1 MILQGLNFE
10 HDAKTVR
17 NSHLCPGDR
26 KPAFVF
32 DLDGIINHTTS
43 VQDGLLIRGRT
54 KDSLIDPRTI
64 EYLVELSGY
73 IDLFVATGRSQSTA
87 IDFKKHFTD
96 AGLQISGWIFEHG
109 AVVAG
114 CPKWTETVLGVINLN
129 VIHRQAKKIV
139 QEHGLPIDVECYR
152 HDHKGFLLYSA
163 NSPLAAEHLLS
174 CLSNVLGKHFR
185 TIVGSRKIAIIPKL
199 GDKFTAFQANFGT
212 DYFIAFAAGDA
223 TDDLTL
229 LQHAAFPLTL
239 AGASH
244 LVQKYIN
251 KRGGFLSE
259 KSGHEGIA
267 EILEI
272 TLDRAAKNISGLSA
286 PGHRLPYEEIETFR
300 PSRCAYLDNL
310 FINSAYPKEKP
321 DIIYARKLCARLDLG
336 KKLVLEIR
344 MRDWGGEVK
353 PLRSLLKVLV
363 PLIPYAKWRLVFRPE
378 RRGVNN
384 LKNFQDVADKLQE
397 FMEMPDGG
405 SRFTCPG
412 VPGTPDNPENSTA
425 TLLMYDHPD
434 DMAPWYD
441 HAATRLIISYP
452 ERIRTWFINPMFLKI
467 ADVFDAANIVKKS
480 SSPVQLA
487 GSNTMMAANV
497 ISGLDIQIAVQGF
510 YRLSDFLDTLI
521 IAPRV
526 VTNTRRNQM
535 IHDALQAI
543 GEEMI
548 FFSKLQKHDKPRVL
562 FVDTYGDLCRLY
574 ANCRITYLG
583 GGFDARKR
591 GFDPMESL
599 TAKVPVILGPVYD
612 FNRIAVDSLKN
623 TGWINVL
630 NKKTSAPDDFVDT
643 AKRILSFPPEL
654 NTLKQFTEERSL
666 DPLRAAIEVLTDLCA
681 SFNRSVLNT

>member
-1 MILQGLNFE
+1 MKVRGLNSE
-10 HDAKTVR
+10 HDAEIGG
-17 NSHLCPGDR
+17 NSHLWPGAR

-32 DLDGIINHTTS
+32 DLDGTINHTIP
-43 VQDGLLIRGRT
+43 VQDGFPVRGRT
-54 KDSLIDPRTI
+54 KDSLIGPRII
-64 EYLVELSGY
+64 ECLVELSGC

-114 CPKWTETVLGVINLN
+114 RPKWTDTVLSGIDLDM
-129 VIHRQAKKIV
+129 IHRQAKKIV
-139 QEHGLPIDVECYR
+139 QEHGLPINIECYR
-152 HDHKGFLLYSA
+152 HDHKGFLLYAA
-163 NSPLAAEHLLS
+163 NSLLAAEHLLS
-174 CLSNVLGKHFR
+174 CLSNVLDKDFR
-185 TIVGSRKIAIIPKL
+185 TIVGSRKIAIIPKP

-212 DYFIAFAAGDA
+212 DYFIAFAAGDT

-239 AGASH
+239 AGASP
-244 LVQKYIN
+244 LVQEYIN

-267 EILEI
+267 EILKI
-272 TLDRAAKNISGLSA
+272 ILDRATNNISGLSM
-286 PGHRLPYEEIETFR
+286 PGHRLPYEEMEPFR

-310 FINSAYPKEKP
+310 FANSAYPKEKP
-321 DIIYARKLCARLDLG
+321 DIIYARKLGARLDLG
-336 KKLVLEIR
+336 KKLVFETR

-353 PLRSLLKVLV
+353 PLRSLLKVMV
-363 PLIPYAKWRLVFRPE
+363 PLIPYARWRLVFRQE
-378 RRGVNN
+378 RLGVNN
-384 LKNFQDVADKLQE
+384 LTNFQAVANKLQE
-397 FMEMPDGG
+397 FMDMPDGG
-405 SRFTCPG
+405 PRFTCPG
-412 VPGTPDNPENSTA
+412 APGTPDNPGNSTA

-441 HAATRLIISYP
+441 HAVTRLVTSHP
-452 ERIRTWFINPMFLKI
+452 EKTRTWFVNPMFLKI
-467 ADVFDAANIVKKS
+467 ADVFDADVFDVVGIVKKCPP
-480 SSPVQLA
+480 PVQLA
-487 GSNTMMAANV
+487 GSNIMMAANV
-497 ISGLDIQIAVQGF
+497 TSRLDIQIAVQGF
-510 YRLSDFLDTLI
+510 YRLSDSLDALI

-526 VTNTRRNQM
+526 VTNTKRNQM
-535 IHDALQAI
+535 IHDALQTI

-548 FFSKLQKHDKPRVL
+548 FLSKLQKHNRPRVL

-599 TAKVPVILGPVYD
+599 MAKVPVILGPIYD
-612 FNRIAVDSLKN
+612 FNRIAVDSLKS

-630 NKKTSAPDDFVDT
+630 NKETFAPDDFVDK
-643 AKRILSFPPEL
+643 AKEILSSAPEL
-654 NTLKQFTEERSL
+654 KKLKQFMEERRPDS
-666 DPLRAAIEVLTDLCA
+666 LRATIEVLTGLI
-681 SFNRSVLNT
+681 